1 MALSIL
7 AIATCLFA
15 QVISGAPFFLSA
27 DPFSENARRCR
38 PRGVAL
44 RMPSGR
50 SLLSSFLSPRGVA
63 LCAVGATC
71 APTVCVLGA
80 EPGASLRR
88 TPLANRLCSRGEAL
102 CPRSEAFCWPA
113 VCALG
118 RKPCALGAKPSV
130 LYPPYMGTGRL
141 EAWWGSHVGGRSN
154 PLRYYYVWW
163 PKSCCR
169 GFGA

>member
-118 RKPCALGAKPSV
+118 RKPCARGAKPSV
-130 LYPPYMGTGRL
+130 PMAAAGPIRCAITRFGGLN
-141 EAWWGSHVGGRSN
+141 HVAGASA
-154 PLRYYYVWW
+154 
-163 PKSCCR
+163 PKEE
-169 GFGA
+169 

>member
-141 EAWWGSHVGGRSN
+141 EDLCGSHGGGRSN
-154 PLRYYYVWW
+154 ALRHYYVWW